1 MKIIKFLKKSGALIK
16 VVSETIKNETK
27 EQKGGLLD
35 MLFSKLGASLLGN
48 LLAGKGVKA
57 KIPGRAVTRA
67 GKGTIEQMK
76 EQWEQVK
83 ERLEQMKQQ

>member
-1 MKIIKFLKKSGALIK
+1 MKIIKFLKKSGVLIK

-57 KIPGRAVTRA
+57 KIPGRAVKRA

>member
-57 KIPGRAVTRA
+57 KIPGRAVIRA